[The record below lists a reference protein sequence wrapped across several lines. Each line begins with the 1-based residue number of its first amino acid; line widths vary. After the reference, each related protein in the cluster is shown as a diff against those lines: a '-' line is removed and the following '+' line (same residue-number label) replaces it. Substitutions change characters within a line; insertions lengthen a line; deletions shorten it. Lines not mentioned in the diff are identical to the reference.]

1 MKSEPLRG
9 PTPTAGLRLRWP
21 ALAHPSLCPD
31 LFVGRP
37 TPIQWHLGP
46 HPLPAAHLPCYF
58 GLTLGQGW
66 AKSPAKRRGVVT
78 TWSWEP
84 PGFHREGISYV

>member
-9 PTPTAGLRLRWP
+9 PTPRPGPASAGLRSPIHHSVLTSL
-21 ALAHPSLCPD
+21 LAGQPPSNGISGLS
-31 LFVGRP
+31 
-37 TPIQWHLGP
+37 
-46 HPLPAAHLPCYF
+46 PLPAAHLPCYF

-66 AKSPAKRRGVVT
+66 VKSPAKRGGGT

-84 PGFHREGISYV
+84 PGFHREGISHV